1 MERKRLGRGI
11 EDISN
16 IFISARKD
24 HETPAGFSSKK
35 LRDATCESCVS
46 VIRGFQEAPKC
57 KIFTL
62 ENKKYGVR
70 YMERIS
76 PSSADY
82 CEFFEPISPKN
93 ENADTVKKDPS
104 PDNAKIE
111 CQIEESVAVRRIIS
125 FPPLPNAQQNILNSL
140 SKHLEENYS
149 ITKIDLRKTDEILRP
164 GKIKYIDEEVTIC
177 IEEHPVEP
185 PLQQKEKD
193 SVRDID

>member
-11 EDISN
+11 EDISD
-16 IFISARKD
+16 IFISAQKD
-24 HETPAGFSSKK
+24 KKTPGGFSSKK
-35 LRDATCESCVS
+35 LRDATCESCIS

-93 ENADTVKKDPS
+93 ENPDTVKEPS
-104 PDNAKIE
+104 PSNTDIK
-111 CQIEESVAVRRIIS
+111 CRIEENITVRRKIT
-125 FPPLPNAQQNILNSL
+125 FPASPDAQQNILNSL
-140 SKHLEENYS
+140 SKHLEEHYS
-149 ITKIDLRKTDEILRP
+149 IKCVDLRKTDDILRP
-164 GKIKYIDEEVTIC
+164 GKIKHINEDITIC
-177 IEEHPVEP
+177 IEDHSAESGLP
-185 PLQQKEKD
+185 QEKK
-193 SVRDID
+193 

>member
-24 HETPAGFSSKK
+24 NKTPGGFSSKK
-35 LRDATCESCVS
+35 LRDATCESCIS
-46 VIRGFQEAPKC
+46 MINGFQDGPKC

-93 ENADTVKKDPS
+93 ENTDTVKKLS
-104 PDNAKIE
+104 PDSAEIE
-111 CQIEESVAVRRIIS
+111 CRIEESVAVRRIIS
-125 FPPLPNAQQNILNSL
+125 FPQLPNAQQNILNSI

-149 ITKIDLRKTDEILRP
+149 IISINLKKTDEVSRP
-164 GKIKYIDEEVTIC
+164 GKTKYVNEEVTIC
-177 IEEHPVEP
+177 IEDHPAASRLP
-185 PLQQKEKD
+185 QKEND
-193 SVRDID
+193 PA

>member
-16 IFISARKD
+16 IFMSARKD
-24 HETPAGFSSKK
+24 NKTPGGFSSKK
-35 LRDATCESCVS
+35 LRNATCESCVS
-46 VIRGFQEAPKC
+46 VIHGFQEAPKC

-93 ENADTVKKDPS
+93 ENPETAKEPS

-111 CQIEESVAVRRIIS
+111 CRIEESVAVQRIIS
-125 FPPLPNAQQNILNSL
+125 FPPLPDVQQNILNSL

-149 ITKIDLRKTDEILRP
+149 ITSIDLRKTDKILRP

-177 IEEHPVEP
+177 IEDHPVES
-185 PLQQKEKD
+185 PLQQKEND
-193 SVRDID
+193 SA